1 MTPSIGLFLLFS
13 MGAVVSHVLCIRKT
27 WQMVH
32 LLVESNALFADKALT
47 EEVLVTQEEVN
58 DVVAELVGENPVF
71 RELVGEVKTL
81 DKLKLAFVIGGVI
94 NGIMGMLSY

>member
-13 MGAVVSHVLCIRKT
+13 MGAVVSHELCSRKRT
-27 WQMVH
+27 QMIH

-47 EEVLVTQEEVN
+47 QDIEVTQEKVN
-58 DVVAELVGENPVF
+58 DVVAKLVGENPVF
-71 RELVGEVKTL
+71 RELVGEVMTL
-81 DKLKLAFVIGGVI
+81 DKMKVAFVIGGVI